1 MTRVDVTGGEHYN
14 ARPCGVWMGLF
25 RERRPVPA
33 FGILTL
39 APARTGTCATELRI
53 MANIKSAAK
62 AARKAVKA
70 QARNTARKSRVRT
83 FVRAVEEALEKGDK
97 VAAVAA
103 MKAAEPEIARGKTK
117 GVLHANTAARKVSRL
132 TKRVNKLAAA

>member
-1 MTRVDVTGGEHYN
+1 
-14 ARPCGVWMGLF
+14 
-25 RERRPVPA
+25 
-33 FGILTL
+33 
-39 APARTGTCATELRI
+39 

-97 VAAVAA
+97 AAAVEA
-103 MKAAEPEIARGKTK
+103 MKAAEPEIARGATK